1 MSDSMNICWPHLFF
15 IMEEKKAMGG
25 TQSREKATFYQNKN
39 AKS

>member
-1 MSDSMNICWPHLFF
+1 MSDSMNICWHTYFSLWRK
-15 IMEEKKAMGG
+15 KKAMGG